1 VDGILN
7 INKPPGKT
15 SFAVVAL
22 VRRLI
27 GERRVGHA
35 GTLDPAAT
43 GVLPVC
49 FGQGTRVSHF
59 LMDATK
65 CYQAQFQLGITT
77 DTHDADGKIVAR
89 EDPSCISQE
98 QFTSALAAFTGEIQQ
113 TPPMHSAV
121 KYHGRRLYEL
131 AHRGITVARSSRL
144 TRIYSLQLIEW
155 QPPLAT
161 IEVTC
166 GKGTY
171 VRSLAHDLGE
181 ALGCG
186 AIVRNL
192 VRLRCGPFDINDAVS
207 LAELED
213 AVRNDCWQPL
223 VYPVDTVLLHWAAIV
238 VGDAAGY
245 AIKNGRPVTFADE
258 VGLKQTAAEGRCR
271 AYTDGGCFLGV
282 LRFNGEVAQWQPEK
296 VFCSERS

>member
-7 INKPPGKT
+7 VNKPPGKT
-15 SFAVVAL
+15 SFGIVAL

-43 GVLPVC
+43 GVLPIC
-49 FGQGTRVSHF
+49 FGQGTRVSRF

-65 CYQAQFQLGITT
+65 CYQACLKLGVAT
-77 DTHDADGKIVAR
+77 DTYDACGEVTTRK
-89 EDPSCISQE
+89 DPYYVSQE
-98 QFTSALAAFTGEIQQ
+98 QFTSALAAFTGEIPQ
-113 TPPMHSAV
+113 TPPMYSAV
-121 KYHGRRLYEL
+121 KHRGRRLYEL

-144 TRIYSLQLIEW
+144 ARVYSLRLVEW

-171 VRSLAHDLGE
+171 IRSLAHDLGE

-186 AIVRNL
+186 AIVQDL
-192 VRLRCGPFDINDAVS
+192 VRLRCGPFDIAGAVS
-207 LAELED
+207 VAELED
-213 AVRNDCWQPL
+213 AVRNDCWQRL
-223 VYPVDTVLLHWAAIV
+223 VYPIDTVLLHWAAIV
-238 VGDAAGY
+238 VSDAASD
-245 AIKNGRPVTFADE
+245 AIRNGRPVPVADK
-258 VGLKQTAAEGRCR
+258 VSLDQAAAEGRCR

-282 LRFNGEVAQWQPEK
+282 LRFDQEVAQWQPEK
-296 VFCSERS
+296 VFSA

>member
-22 VRRLI
+22 IRKLI
-27 GERRVGHA
+27 REQRVGHA

-49 FGQGTRVSHF
+49 FGQGTRVSRF

-65 CYQAQFQLGITT
+65 CYQAQLQLGITT
-77 DTHDADGKIVAR
+77 DTHDTDGKITAR
-89 EDPSCISQE
+89 ADPSSVSRE
-98 QFTSALAAFTGEIQQ
+98 QFTSTLAAFTGEIQQ
-113 TPPMHSAV
+113 TPPMYSAV

-131 AHRGITVARSSRL
+131 AHLGVTVARSSRL
-144 TRIYSLQLIEW
+144 ARIYSLQLIEW

-171 VRSLAHDLGE
+171 IRSLAHDLGE

-186 AIVRNL
+186 SMVRNL

-207 LAELED
+207 VAELET
-213 AVRNDCWQPL
+213 VVQRDCWRPL

-238 VGDAAGY
+238 VGDAVGD
-245 AIKNGRPVTFADE
+245 AIKNGRPVTVSDE
-258 VGLKQTAAEGRCR
+258 VSLKQATAEGRCR

-282 LRFNGEVAQWQPEK
+282 LRFNGEAAQWQPEK
-296 VFCSERS
+296 VFLQ